1 VESKRS
7 SAPPDRERH
16 ALVKTL
22 FLEVSELPQG
32 ERPAFLDRVC
42 AGDGALRAEI
52 EVLLACDELADESG
66 PRAEGAAL
74 LGMSDVPLESGSVV
88 DGKYRIDTVVG
99 EGGLGI
105 VYGATQLSLDRP
117 VAVKVL
123 HGTASSRREA
133 AQRFEREARTVAQLR
148 HPHVVTIYDFGV
160 APEVGAYIVM
170 ELVAGRSLRAE
181 IGESGQLSPRHALVL
196 IDQISSAVQAAHE
209 VGIIHRDLKPENV
222 VVEITGDGPV
232 AKVLDFGIA
241 KLQGDLF
248 EGTERLTASG
258 ARLGT
263 PRYMSPE
270 QCEGRAL
277 DPRSDIYSLGC
288 ILFELLA
295 GRPPF
300 LGATAAEVI
309 LDHLRHEPPMPSSI
323 VRDVPEAVEAALMRA
338 LAKDPDA
345 RYASVAAFRSALDAS
360 LTNLSKSEPATRRGA
375 DTVFLVDDN
384 PNNLSFLAGILRDHG
399 FRVKVSSKGSRALV
413 AIAAAP
419 PDLVLLDI
427 DMPEMDGYEVCRRLK
442 ADPSM
447 ADVPVIFLSALDD
460 VHVKVKAFESG
471 GVDYVTKPF
480 QAEEVIAR
488 IESQLK
494 ISRLRAELESRQH
507 DLERRNA
514 ELVSMNEALLRANRR
529 ADRAFHAF
537 SDVLPGTIFDQ
548 RYRLESKIGSGG
560 FGVVYRAVHIG
571 LERPVAVKIFRPSG
585 GRDARES
592 HEYFRLEGVSACRVN
607 HPNAIAVLD
616 SGVSPGGSAYLV
628 MELLEGRTL
637 AEELRERGRFS
648 LARSAGI
655 GRDVCGVL
663 AVAHAAGIVHRDVKP
678 ENVFLHHAGGGEVVK
693 VLDFGLA
700 KLLDEEFDS
709 GARAPT
715 LGGGMVGTP
724 AFIAPERLLGDAY
737 DGRADVYSVGVL
749 VYEMLAGARPFPA
762 SASPHAQ
769 IAKSLI
775 QVPLAL
781 GTRVPG
787 LPQEVETIVMRAL
800 ARDPG
805 ERPTAPEL
813 GDALGAFA

>member
-1 VESKRS
+1 VQSNRS

-16 ALVKTL
+16 ARVKTL
-22 FLEVSELPQG
+22 FLEVSELRRE
-32 ERPAFLDRVC
+32 ERPAFLERVC
-42 AGDGALRAEI
+42 ADDTALRAEI
-52 EVLLACDELADESG
+52 EVLLACDELADEQG
-66 PRAEGAAL
+66 PPAECAAPL
-74 LGMSDVPLESGSVV
+74 DVPDLLRGGTVV
-88 DGKYRIDTVVG
+88 DGKYRIDGVVG
-99 EGGLGI
+99 EGGLGV
-105 VYGATQLSLDRP
+105 VYGATQLSLARP

-123 HGTASSRREA
+123 HGTASSRPEA
-133 AQRFEREARTVAQLR
+133 VQRFEREARTVAQLR

-181 IGESGQLSPRHALVL
+181 IGESGPLGPRHALVL
-196 IDQISSAVQAAHE
+196 VDQIASAVQAAHE
-209 VGIIHRDLKPENV
+209 LGIIHRDLKPENV
-222 VVEITGDGPV
+222 VVEIARDGPV

-248 EGTERLTASG
+248 EGSERLTASG
-258 ARLGT
+258 AMLGT

-270 QCEGRAL
+270 QCEGLAL
-277 DPRSDIYSLGC
+277 DARSDVYSLGC
-288 ILFELLA
+288 ILYELLA

-300 LGATAAEVI
+300 AGANQAEVI
-309 LDHLRHEPPMPSSI
+309 LGHLRDEPPPL
-323 VRDVPEAVEAALMRA
+323 RRTDPGVPEVLEAALTRA
-338 LAKDPDA
+338 LAKDPAA
-345 RYASVAAFRSALDAS
+345 RFPSAAAFRAALDAS
-360 LTNLSKSEPATRRGA
+360 LTSVSKSESVARRDAG
-375 DTVFLVDDN
+375 TVFLVDDN
-384 PNNLSFLAGILRDHG
+384 PNNLSFLAGILRGHG

-413 AIAAAP
+413 AIEAEP

-442 ADPSM
+442 SDPST
-447 ADVPVIFLSALDD
+447 ADVPVVFLSALDD
-460 VHVKVKAFESG
+460 VHVKVRAFEAG

-494 ISRLRAELESRQH
+494 ISRLRAELEVRQR

-537 SDVLPGTIFDQ
+537 SDVLPGTILDQ
-548 RYRLESKIGSGG
+548 RYRLESKIGAGG
-560 FGVVYRAVHIG
+560 FGVVYKAVHVG
-571 LERPVAVKIFRPSG
+571 LERSVAVKIFRPSG
-585 GRDARES
+585 GWDARASLER
-592 HEYFRLEGVSACRVN
+592 FRLEGVSACRVN

-637 AEELRERGRFS
+637 AEELREHGR
-648 LARSAGI
+648 LPLRRSAAVA
-655 GRDVCGVL
+655 RAVCDVL
-663 AVAHAAGIVHRDVKP
+663 AAAHAAGIVHRDVKP
-678 ENVFLHHAGGGEVVK
+678 ENVFLHRAGGEEVVK

-709 GARAPT
+709 SSRAPT
-715 LGGGMVGTP
+715 LGKDPIGTP

-737 DGRADVYSVGVL
+737 DGKADVYSVGVL
-749 VYEMLAGARPFPA
+749 VYEMLAGMGPFPVAA
-762 SASPHAQ
+762 SRHAQ
-769 IAKSLI
+769 IATSLMREP
-775 QVPLAL
+775 VAL
-781 GTRVPG
+781 GTRVAG
-787 LPQEVETIVMRAL
+787 LPPAVEGVVMRAL

-805 ERPTAPEL
+805 ERPTAREL
-813 GDALGAFA
+813 GDALGEFV